1 MCSNRDQAITYM
13 TIQER
18 KPWKLVCYLQEFLL
32 LMAVVLVDHTLHGLL
47 QCVQPTLTDQLVGQV
62 LAEVIN
68 SSLALGP
75 NTWLQPVLL
84 ACK

>member
-1 MCSNRDQAITYM
+1 
-13 TIQER
+13 
-18 KPWKLVCYLQEFLL
+18 
-32 LMAVVLVDHTLHGLL
+32 MAVVLVDHTLHGLL